1 MIDTDKNYIIESNL
15 LRQPFLLYIE
25 NTVLPMETI
34 FSNSNK
40 YLKDLEDFEIN
51 KKKYEIKFNKINE
64 YESEMSLF
72 INKDFE
78 FSCTLLY
85 QPIKLNLKD
94 LNLSV
99 EEINLYSEKQ
109 LKQIIS
115 TYDLKYLFFDNN
127 DTTLDPS
134 KSHKSL
140 KEVTI
145 MRKKIYDVDNKIF
158 LDMIEKYL
166 EFLDIDKSQ
175 KIIEI
180 NPLLL
185 SFNFKD
191 IFKEKM
197 INDKTF
203 KLILNEDRNKF
214 IQRITDFIN
223 SEKKFLW
230 MVGSDGIGK
239 TISFMYYTLISE
251 ENILYL
257 NLKLFN
263 ENNYKAEEN
272 LANDI
277 IRYFYIKKVNKDSK
291 ALKNTKG
298 QLIYILNSIFSSQ
311 TNSKKLLKNNFWL
324 LLKNLVF
331 EISIAHYDKPLI
343 IILDQYRDLNI
354 DVNYQFLNDFFESV
368 NKKNSKVIISS
379 SINNYNIESTFFNN
393 IKNFSFSSDCEEAY
407 LDNSEFNDI
416 IFDEYDVNQECE
428 FFEKVLKK
436 KEKNKNIVIINDDV
450 VEQDDSL
457 LSLNKAFKDITLKV
471 YYPSLVSGKDLS
483 NDFQI
488 EEIKCFQNFNFNLK
502 YINKYINFKNNYQQ
516 GKIMKNTETNKDN
529 KEKENKFI
537 KILNNNI
544 EKSTYSQ
551 KSEKNTNIIEKNI
564 DEKNNKNKE
573 KTINEN
579 INILEIIDKFYESC
593 NNHIASKI
601 QEFYSKID
609 SNKNIKSI
617 SIDEYNKLKE
627 LRDFIFNETTF
638 SISDLRKKMGSYPG
652 KYLYIRQHNYL
663 YSESDN
669 NKNVNNFQIE
679 YSNTF
684 FNFAINNLVKNLEKE
699 IDITYNNDLRGSG
712 AGVNFE
718 SKVINSILNSPKP
731 IFGNLKFN
739 KRRVF
744 SLVGKTSNSKKTV
757 QHHREEEKNNRLY
770 KFYNIYEYSDLI
782 DDIDYEESDVE
793 KIKLSQDL
801 YLIIQ
806 VSKNGRSFDF
816 AILKKIENSN
826 EWYLY
831 LFQATINKNSE
842 LKQKKKYVY
851 DSILCESYLSKLYKI
866 KIIKRFFI
874 FVIPK
879 ETSDINFINEL
890 EKRKIC
896 YIYYNFYQFFN
907 KSENII
913 RNLNFAGS
921 EITDEKEY
929 NLDFYQFKIEKS
941 MKVFNDSIDQYLKRK
956 RKNKRLSSFYTR
968 NLTYI
973 LGRGIKLNLSNEIK
987 LKIVYAIN
995 EKETLDDNEYEFLF
1009 IGNCKLKNVIDV
1021 YKKYNLIIFFMFKNF
1036 YYFYFRVFYQ
1046 FNNNIFNKMTKQNF
1060 ELSNLKAEK
1069 YNKNPIELSDIKK
1082 NNDLCFCY
1090 ELLTLNK

>member
-1 MIDTDKNYIIESNL
+1 MIDVDRNCIIENNL

-25 NTVLPMETI
+25 DTVLPIESI
-34 FSNSNK
+34 FSQSNK
-40 YLKDLEDFEIN
+40 YKKDLEDFEIN

-64 YESEMSLF
+64 YECEMSLY

-78 FSCTLLY
+78 FSCILLY

-94 LNLSV
+94 LSLSV
-99 EEINLYSEKQ
+99 KEIYLYSERQ

-115 TYDLKYLFFDNN
+115 TFDLKYLFFDNN
-127 DTTLDPS
+127 NNTLEPS
-134 KSHKSL
+134 KSYKSL

-145 MRKKIYDVDNKIF
+145 LKKKIYDVDNKIF
-158 LDMIEKYL
+158 LDMIENYL
-166 EFLDIDKSQ
+166 KFLDIDKSQ

-197 INDKTF
+197 INDKIF

-223 SEKKFLW
+223 SDKKFLW
-230 MVGSDGIGK
+230 MVGSD
-239 TISFMYYTLISE
+239 
-251 ENILYL
+251 
-257 NLKLFN
+257 
-263 ENNYKAEEN
+263 

-277 IRYFYIKKVNKDSK
+277 IKYFYIKKENKDPK
-291 ALKNTKG
+291 TFKNTKG
-298 QLIYILNSIFSSQ
+298 QLIYILNTIFSSQ
-311 TNSKKLLKNNFWL
+311 TNSKKLSINDFWY
-324 LLKNLVF
+324 LLKYLVF
-331 EISIAHYDKPLI
+331 EISITHYNKPLI

-354 DVNYQFLNDFFESV
+354 DINYQFLNDFFESV
-368 NKKNSKVIISS
+368 NKKNCKVIISC
-379 SINNYNIESTFFNN
+379 SINNYNIESAFFNN
-393 IKNFSFSSDCEEAY
+393 IKNFSFNSGYEE
-407 LDNSEFNDI
+407 DNSDTNDKI
-416 IFDEYDVNQECE
+416 EDEYDVNQECE

-436 KEKNKNIVIINDDV
+436 KEEKNILLINDDV
-450 VEQDDSL
+450 IEQGDSP

-471 YYPSLVSGKDLS
+471 YYPSLVSGKELS
-483 NDFQI
+483 KDFQI
-488 EEIKCFQNFNFNLK
+488 EEIKCFQNFSFNLK
-502 YINKYINFKNNYQQ
+502 YINKYISFKNNYQN
-516 GKIMKNTETNKDN
+516 GKIMKNIETNKDN

-537 KILNNNI
+537 QSLDNNI
-544 EKSTYSQ
+544 EKNTDSQ
-551 KSEKNTNIIEKNI
+551 KKEKNTNIIEKNI
-564 DEKNNKNKE
+564 DEKNNKNQE

-579 INILEIIDKFYESC
+579 INISEIIDKFYESC
-593 NNHIASKI
+593 YNHMASKI
-601 QEFYSKID
+601 QVFYSKID

-617 SIDEYNKLKE
+617 TIDEYNKLKE
-627 LRDFIFNETTF
+627 LRDFIFNEATF
-638 SISDLRKKMGSYPG
+638 SISDLRKKIGSYPG
-652 KYLYIRQHNYL
+652 KYLNIRQLNYL

-669 NKNVNNFQIE
+669 NENVNNFQIE

-684 FNFAINNLVKNLEKE
+684 FNFAINNLVKKLEKE
-699 IDITYNNDLRGSG
+699 IDITYNNYLRGSG

-744 SLVGKTSNSKKTV
+744 SLVGKTSSSKNTV
-757 QHHREEEKNNRLY
+757 QSHREEEKNNRLY

-782 DDIDYEESDVE
+782 DDIDYEESEAE
-793 KIKLSQDL
+793 KIKLSEDL

-826 EWYLY
+826 EWFLY
-831 LFQATINKNSE
+831 LFQATINKTSE

-851 DSILCESYLSKLYKI
+851 GSVLSESYLSKLYGI
-866 KIIKRFFI
+866 KIIKKFLI

-879 ETSDINFINEL
+879 ETSDINFIQEL
-890 EKRKIC
+890 ENRKIC

-907 KSENII
+907 KSESII
-913 RNLNFAGS
+913 CNLNFAGS
-921 EITDEKEY
+921 EITDEKE
-929 NLDFYQFKIEKS
+929 NKLDFYQFKIEKS
-941 MKVFNDSIDQYLKRK
+941 IKAFNDSIDQYLKRK
-956 RKNKRLSSFYTR
+956 RKNKRLSNFYTK

-987 LKIVYAIN
+987 LKIVSAIN
-995 EKETLDDNEYEFLF
+995 ENKTLDESEYEFLF
-1009 IGNCKLKNVIDV
+1009 IGNCKLKNAIDV
-1021 YKKYNLIIFFMFKNF
+1021 YSSYNLIIFFVFQDI
-1036 YYFYFRVFYQ
+1036 YYFYFGEFYQ
-1046 FNNNIFNKMTKQNF
+1046 FINDAFNKMTENQKF
-1060 ELSNLKAEK
+1060 AFSKLKNEK

-1082 NNDLCFCY
+1082 NSDLCFCY